1 MKIIIIFCFVLIIF
15 KNVIISKGLNDI
27 PLINYEMVPS
37 QRWKVASNELAK
49 LKEKLKLFITSEIQ
63 KEESNLIRK
72 YYKELLLPD
81 EDNMNKFESELF
93 STKKEDTND
102 LLEEDTEFGTIIQG
116 KQSFDAN
123 GPILLT

>member
-1 MKIIIIFCFVLIIF
+1 MKIIIIFCFILIIF
-15 KNVIISKGLNDI
+15 KHVIISKGLNDI

-37 QRWKVASNELAK
+37 QRWKVASTELAK

-72 YYKELLLPD
+72 YYKEFLLPD
-81 EDNMNKFESELF
+81 DDNMNNFESELV
-93 STKKEDTND
+93 STKKGDISD
-102 LLEEDTEFGTIIQG
+102 LLEDGEIETKIQE
-116 KQSFDAN
+116 KVSFDTN

>member
-1 MKIIIIFCFVLIIF
+1 MKIIILFCFVLMIF
-15 KNVIISKGLNDI
+15 KHAIISKGLTDI

-72 YYKELLLPD
+72 YYKEFLLPD
-81 EDNMNKFESELF
+81 EDDMNELESESL
-93 STKKEDTND
+93 STKKEDTPN
-102 LLEEDTEFGTIIQG
+102 LIEDTKIETIIQG
-116 KQSFDAN
+116 KQPFDVN